1 MAKNYPKCNATLV
14 PLGAR
19 NYKQI
24 IRTDFSKGIG
34 QFSGTLVFREE
45 MNNRDH
51 QILKIALPAI
61 VTNITVP
68 LLGLVDTAIVGH
80 MGSAVYIGAI
90 AVGSMIFNLVYWLF
104 GFLRMGTSGMT
115 AQARGRRDMAEA
127 AGILARSIRVALMVA
142 ALMLLLQWPLCKLML
157 WLIAPTDD
165 VVPWVNVYFRI
176 VVWGA
181 PAMLSL
187 YSLSGWYIGMQ
198 NTRIPMVVSILQNVV
213 NIVASLLF
221 VYGLGMQVEGVALG
235 TVVAQYAGFVVAI
248 VMLKKYYWRH
258 LRWRLTEGGQSLCA
272 RRTWGQSPCETT
284 TLTSYFSSNRDI
296 FLRTLCLVAVNLY
309 FTSAGA
315 RQGAAILAVN
325 TLLMQL
331 YLLFSYILDGFAY
344 AGEALGGKYWGAR
357 DWVAYKDVVRR
368 LFGWGAMMTTLF
380 TCIYIIGGMPF
391 LRLLTDEPQVVE
403 ASQAYV
409 WWAYLIPAA
418 GVAAF
423 IWDGLFIGTTQT
435 RGMLVSSVIAALVFF
450 VTATIAIGIMG
461 NHGLWLAMILYL
473 LTRGII
479 QTIIVKNR

>member
-1 MAKNYPKCNATLV
+1 
-14 PLGAR
+14 
-19 NYKQI
+19 
-24 IRTDFSKGIG
+24 
-34 QFSGTLVFREE
+34 
-45 MNNRDH
+45 
-51 QILKIALPAI
+51 
-61 VTNITVP
+61 
-68 LLGLVDTAIVGH
+68 
-80 MGSAVYIGAI
+80 
-90 AVGSMIFNLVYWLF
+90 
-104 GFLRMGTSGMT
+104 
-115 AQARGRRDMAEA
+115 
-127 AGILARSIRVALMVA
+127 MVA
-142 ALMLLLQWPLCKLML
+142 ALMLLLQWPLYKLML

-165 VVPWVNVYFRI
+165 VIPWVDVYFRI

-221 VYGLGMQVEGVALG
+221 VYGFGMQVEGVALG
-235 TVVAQYAGFVVAI
+235 TVVAQYAGFLVA
-248 VMLKKYYWRH
+248 LAFLWRYYRKV
-258 LRWRLTEGGQSLCA
+258 LRLRGQSSHLA
-272 RRTWGQSPCETT
+272 PFA
-284 TLTSYFSSNRDI
+284 SYFSSNRDI

-315 RQGAAILAVN
+315 RQGATILAVN

-344 AGEALGGKYWGAR
+344 AGEALGGKYWGAK

-368 LFGWGAMMTTLF
+368 LFGWGALMAALF

-391 LRLLTDEPQVVE
+391 LRLLTDEVQVVE

-409 WWAYLIPAA
+409 WWAYLVPVA

-435 RGMLVSSVIAALVFF
+435 RGMLVTSAIASLLFF
-450 VTATIAIGIMG
+450 AITTVLMPHFG

-473 LTRGII
+473 IARGIV
-479 QTIIVKNR
+479 QTMISKKIE